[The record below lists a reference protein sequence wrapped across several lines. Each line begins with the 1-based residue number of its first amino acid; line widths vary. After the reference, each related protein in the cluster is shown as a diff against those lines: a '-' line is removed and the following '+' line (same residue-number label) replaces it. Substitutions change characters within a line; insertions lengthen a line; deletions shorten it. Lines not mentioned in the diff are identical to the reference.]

1 MTRVNIEPEWK
12 SFKGWKTDTS
22 VLRKAGELPEAMKPY
37 VSFINEYLG
46 VGVNYISN
54 GPGREQLINI
64 Q

>member
-1 MTRVNIEPEWK
+1 MNRVSIEPEWK

-22 VLRKAGELPEAMKPY
+22 AARSASELPEAMKPY

-46 VGVNYISN
+46 VSINYISN
-54 GPGREQLINI
+54 GPGREQLVKI